1 MFDGRQEKHART
13 AKATSMSNPSLPLTR
28 RDLAR
33 LALAGTASALLMT
46 PNAPTP
52 AEAAPANATKPSEG
66 DALTQAVPAA
76 AGYALSESQSK
87 EAAQALKGYPGA
99 FAKARAF
106 PLPNDVE
113 PAFMPYAPSMPA
125 KKGASR

>member
-1 MFDGRQEKHART
+1 MV
-13 AKATSMSNPSLPLTR
+13 MSNLSLPLTR

-52 AEAAPANATKPSEG
+52 AEAAPALPPKATEG

-87 EAAQALKGYPGA
+87 EAALALKGYPGA

-106 PLPNDVE
+106 PLANAVE
-113 PAFMPYAPSMPA
+113 PAFAPYVPLPPA

>member
-1 MFDGRQEKHART
+1 
-13 AKATSMSNPSLPLTR
+13 MSNPSLSLTR

-33 LALAGTASALLMT
+33 LALAGTASALLMST
-46 PNAPTP
+46 NAPKS
-52 AEAAPANATKPSEG
+52 ADAAPADPQKPDEGKPLSE
-66 DALTQAVPAA
+66 AVPGA
-76 AGYALSESQSK
+76 AGYAPSESQTR
-87 EAAQALKGYPGA
+87 EAMAALKGYPGA

-113 PAFMPYAPSMPA
+113 PAFVPYAPTARA

>member
-1 MFDGRQEKHART
+1 
-13 AKATSMSNPSLPLTR
+13 MSNLFLPLTR

-52 AEAAPANATKPSEG
+52 ANAAPAVVPKPNEG
-66 DALTQAVPAA
+66 DALTQAVPGA
-76 AGYALSESQSK
+76 AGYTPSASQTR
-87 EAAQALKGYPGA
+87 EAMAALKGYPGA

-113 PAFMPYAPSMPA
+113 PAFVPYAPTAPA